1 MPKPVIPSL
10 TIDGWDTNP
19 LSQMSKLFEY
29 YQASDYSQSDYFMGS
44 IISLKYTLSKDIRP
58 NILKE
63 NIEADLR
70 KLYGKFFDTV
80 EPIIDVQ
87 EEGDG
92 IVNIIIN
99 LTCTYNTQTYT
110 LAKSIKGRSSGII
123 EYQTKLSNKYK
134 YDQEGL

>member
-99 LTCTYNTQTYT
+99 LTTTYNVQTYT
-110 LAKSIKGRSSGII
+110 LAKSIKGKSSGII
-123 EYQTKLSNKYK
+123 EYQTKLTNKYK

>member
-1 MPKPVIPSL
+1 MPRPVIPSL

-99 LTCTYNTQTYT
+99 LTTTYNTQTYT

-123 EYQTKLSNKYK
+123 EYQTKLTNKYK

>member
-123 EYQTKLSNKYK
+123 EYQTKLTNKYK
-134 YDQEGL
+134 IVS